1 MKLNELIARYVAFRK
16 SMGTDFAS
24 AESLLNTFCRR
35 MGMEIDVAEIQA
47 EQVELFLTGTGPVN
61 RYWRRKYDTLRGLY
75 RYATSRGFV
84 DYVPLPATVPKMPER
99 LVPYI
104 YSADELQRLINPTAP
119 QQIGFRKL
127 QPHTLRAILL
137 LLYGAGLRIGEA
149 VALTLGDVDL
159 SAAVITIRNT
169 KFHKTRLVPIG
180 ARLNL
185 AIVQYAAQRKEAGHS
200 QSTDAPFFVLRRGGP
215 VSIQIVRQVFI
226 RLRTHAGVGRAD
238 GARYQPR
245 LHDMR
250 HSFAVRRLTS
260 WYEQGA
266 DVQRLLPH
274 LATYLGHVS
283 IAATQVY
290 LTMTPEL
297 LHAASRR
304 FERYALPEA
313 HHD

>member
-1 MKLNELIARYVAFRK
+1 MKLKELITRYVAFRK
-16 SMGTDFAS
+16 SMGTDFES

-35 MGMEIDVAEIQA
+35 MGVEIEVLDIRA
-47 EQVELFLTGTGPVN
+47 EQVEIFLAGTGPVN

-75 RYATSRGFV
+75 RYATSRGFI
-84 DYVPLPATVPKMPER
+84 DHDPLPATVPKMPER
-99 LVPYI
+99 FVPHI
-104 YSADELQRLINPTAP
+104 YSTDELQRLINPTSP
-119 QQIGFRKL
+119 EQIGFRKI
-127 QPHTLRAILL
+127 QPHTLRAVLL

-149 VALTLGDVDL
+149 VALTLRDVDL
-159 SAAVITIRNT
+159 DAAVITIRDT
-169 KFHKTRLVPIG
+169 KFHKTRLVPVG
-180 ARLNL
+180 LKLNQ
-185 AIVQYAAQRKEAGHS
+185 AMAEYAALRNAAGHPQIS
-200 QSTDAPFFVLRRGGP
+200 EAPFFVLRSGAP
-215 VSIQIVRQVFI
+215 LSAHIVREAFI
-226 RLRTHAGVGRAD
+226 RLRKYAGVGRAD

-250 HSFAVRRLTS
+250 HSFAVQRLTS

-266 DVQRLLPH
+266 DVQKLLPQ

-297 LHAASRR
+297 LHAASVR

-313 HHD
+313 YRD

>member
-1 MKLNELIARYVAFRK
+1 MKLKELITQYAAFRK
-16 SMGTDFAS
+16 SMGAEFKS
-24 AESLLNTFCRR
+24 AESLLNTFCRHVGVER
-35 MGMEIDVAEIQA
+35 DINEIGAD
-47 EQVELFLTGTGPVN
+47 QVERFLAGTGPVN

-84 DYVPLPATVPKMPER
+84 HHVPLPTTVPKMPER
-99 LVPYI
+99 FVPYI
-104 YSADELQRLINPTAP
+104 YNVDELERLINPISP
-119 QQIGFRKL
+119 ERIGFRKL
-127 QPHTLRAILL
+127 QPHTLRAVLL

-149 VALTLGDVDL
+149 VALILQDVDL
-159 SAAVITIRNT
+159 DAAVITIRNT

-180 ARLNL
+180 LKLNQ
-185 AIVQYAAQRKEAGHS
+185 AMVQYAAQRKEAGHS
-200 QSTDAPFFVLRRGGP
+200 QSADAPFFVLRRGGAL
-215 VSIQIVRQVFI
+215 SIPIVREAFK
-226 RLRTHAGVGRAD
+226 RLRAYAGVGRAD

-250 HSFAVRRLTS
+250 HCFAVRRLTS

-266 DVQRLLPH
+266 DVQRLLPQ

-297 LHAASRR
+297 LHAASLR

-313 HHD
+313 YRD